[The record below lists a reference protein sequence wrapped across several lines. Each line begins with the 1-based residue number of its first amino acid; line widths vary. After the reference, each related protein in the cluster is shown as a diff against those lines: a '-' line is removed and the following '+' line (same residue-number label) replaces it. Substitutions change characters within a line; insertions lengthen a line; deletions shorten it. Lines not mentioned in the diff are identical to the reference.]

1 MVVSG
6 PFIITPVNHFTAVEA
21 AFCNVIAIVVRLTW
35 IILDNLYIYIYH
47 YSLLVFVHICPGDFY
62 TQNWLPIARAPAIYI
77 GPFGASPWQEAATI
91 SVTPN
96 GSSNPSHGLGASLGT
111 VVV

>member
-35 IILDNLYIYIYH
+35 IILDNLYIYIIIH
-47 YSLLVFVHICPGDFY
+47 YWCLS
-62 TQNWLPIARAPAIYI
+62 IYVPETFI
-77 GPFGASPWQEAATI
+77 LKTGCR
-91 SVTPN
+91 
-96 GSSNPSHGLGASLGT
+96 
-111 VVV
+111 